1 MDFAELIVD
10 VKQRQTIQS
19 LNKIE
24 GKLNSLE
31 KNAKNVGVAFL
42 AGWSFT
48 KIIGMLDGFGRS
60 LQARNVA
67 ARQFGVIFSGSMNLA
82 SASVRRLQGELSK
95 TETQARNM
103 MAVIGAKIPEIG
115 FNSETITKIST
126 DIAVLAENTAA
137 AMGKNVDEV
146 INKFTNALAGQTKGL
161 RDVGIYVD
169 KNSES
174 FKTQAAELEKSLG
187 LTQKQAEV
195 MATLNQMLESGNKFT
210 GAAKE
215 NINTI
220 TGALENLKN
229 TFNDIVG
236 SKVGQIFSAIFA
248 PALNILSAILK
259 IPMVAWITAISI
271 ATTAVFG
278 AWKAISFTIQ
288 KLISPAVGGILENIH
303 EGSSNMLKAYNIS
316 KALGEDWK
324 DNYDIQLKKIQAE
337 KEEIAILNYRNELQR
352 KYLAMQIDPAK
363 AAQTADIVADAMKKR
378 GKDVGNVIQN
388 WMNTYL
394 DKLPKVLKMRLG
406 LGTPENLSNF
416 KDYFSKNFGFTGVPV
431 SKKSNLNF
439 GSQAW
444 PSKLDQSISRF
455 FTLFGR
461 KINER
466 PSIEGLS
473 PRWSDQSYFSK
484 RTARRLAIPRNEAGQ
499 LAQQIMQAISLK
511 LGMIM
516 PEWGGK
522 IGSIFENFGNLMYI
536 KASKGNVIAQSLS
549 IGIINFTKSMSSL
562 SAKFGKWSDS
572 IVEGIIK
579 IFSVKIG
586 GNTAGSALAEAA
598 SAAAGTAAGASIG
611 LGAKIGAFFKGLA
624 KNLIKWIGVGLA
636 AMFKLVWTGLT
647 LAVKGIWSVVSSTA
661 FAFVTVITAAA
672 TAIIFAVDAIY
683 TVATTDLDP
692 IEVWSYLM
700 QPLADWWEGT
710 EQAKQEAKKHAE
722 YANAKIK
729 EWQTIRKT
737 QLEPVLRSY
746 ARFLRDVVNVKDFK
760 EVVNNRKINDLQ
772 VTRQQYLKYMEQ
784 LRRTIDDGPAGVF
797 NEDERM
803 KARQEAA
810 EKLKTAMQ
818 NYSKIQKQI
827 EQLENDNY
835 SMRNKWYNDRL
846 GEEENFRKQSEDI
859 FKEMSTT
866 AQQRNLRIK
875 HLQQEL
881 AKMSEA
887 TLQKVYGG
895 TWGKGA
901 NMKPEDR
908 IALYRK
914 QEAIITQEA
923 KLRIE
928 ALKEEYE
935 ITKNMRGFI
944 SDMMKKMLEFK
955 STTVDAIQANTV
967 EGQKFASSRV
977 GNINLQQSLLNQ
989 NYAEQKSLQTRILYI
1004 QNSTYQQLVK
1014 INANIVSIMNK
1025 NAGFRVCNNLI

>member
-48 KIIGMLDGFGRS
+48 KIIGLLDGFGRS

-82 SASVRRLQGELSK
+82 SASVRRLQGELLK

-103 MAVIGAKIPEIG
+103 MSVIGARIPEIG

-146 INKFTNALAGQTKGL
+146 IQKFTNALAGQTKGL

-174 FKTQAAELEKSLG
+174 FKTQVVELEKSLG

-236 SKVGQIFSAIFA
+236 SKVGQIFSTLLSPLVNIISSI
-248 PALNILSAILK
+248 LNI
-259 IPMVAWITAISI
+259 PFVAWITAISI
-271 ATTAVFG
+271 ASVSLLG
-278 AWKAISFTIQ
+278 IWKAISTIFGKLSGYIFTSLHNKVSKVLELSNAAFYIGLKQ
-288 KLISPAVGGILENIH
+288 KKNVEDILKQKEKQVRR
-303 EGSSNMLKAYNIS
+303 ERELA
-316 KALGEDWK
+316 A
-324 DNYDIQLKKIQAE
+324 IQLYRLQLMEKYKKFGYSQQQA
-337 KEEIAILNYRNELQR
+337 A
-352 KYLAMQIDPAK
+352 
-363 AAQTADIVADAMKKR
+363 V
-378 GKDVGNVIQN
+378 
-388 WMNTYL
+388 
-394 DKLPKVLKMRLG
+394 
-406 LGTPENLSNF
+406 
-416 KDYFSKNFGFTGVPV
+416 
-431 SKKSNLNF
+431 
-439 GSQAW
+439 
-444 PSKLDQSISRF
+444 
-455 FTLFGR
+455 
-461 KINER
+461 
-466 PSIEGLS
+466 
-473 PRWSDQSYFSK
+473 
-484 RTARRLAIPRNEAGQ
+484 EAGD
-499 LAQQIMQAISLK
+499 
-511 LGMIM
+511 
-516 PEWGGK
+516 
-522 IGSIFENFGNLMYI
+522 FGNLYRKRGRQGISGVIQSYESTQSRKKLPVKYSQISQQFMQAFGYSMQMSSNPVI
-536 KASKGNVIAQSLS
+536 KKFGDNIAGTLESVGTFLYMKSEIEGSKIWKGISSNLVNLFGSLS
-549 IGIINFTKSMSSL
+549 KFNL
-562 SAKFGKWSDS
+562 KFGKWADTFVDGVSNFIAQLAS
-572 IVEGIIK
+572 K
-579 IFSVKIG
+579 KIG
-586 GNTAGSALAEAA
+586 STVGNVAGQV
-598 SAAAGTAAGASIG
+598 AGGVAGGAAGASIG
-611 LGAKIGAFFKGLA
+611 LGAKIGTFFKGLA

-661 FAFVTVITAAA
+661 FAFVTGIAAAA
-672 TAIIFAVDAIY
+672 TAIIFAVDALY
-683 TVATTDLDP
+683 TMATTDLDP
-692 IEVWSYLM
+692 REVWSYLM

-710 EQAKQEAKKHAE
+710 EQAQQEVKKHAE
-722 YANAKIK
+722 YAKSKIK
-729 EWQTIRKT
+729 EWQTTRKT
-737 QLEPVLRSY
+737 QLEPVLKSY
-746 ARFLRDVVNVKDFK
+746 ANFLRDVVNVKDFK

-827 EQLENDNY
+827 EQLENENY

-846 GEEENFRKQSEDI
+846 GEEENFRKQTEDI

-935 ITKNMRGFI
+935 ITKNMRTFI

-967 EGQKFASSRV
+967 EGQKFASSKV

-989 NYAEQKSLQTRILYI
+989 NYAEQKNLQTRILNV
-1004 QNSTYQQLVK
+1004 QNNAYKQLVK
-1014 INANIVSIMNK
+1014 INSNIVNLMNK
-1025 NAGFRVCNNLI
+1025 IAGFRVENNLI